1 MTRFRATTLAVALL
15 VAISHSGGGA
25 LAFQGSGDEVL
36 TNEAVITM
44 TKAGLGDAVIVA
56 KIRSSK
62 TAFDL
67 SVDEMI
73 RLKKEGV
80 ADEVLNA
87 MIEAAAPAGP
97 TASSSGTP
105 LGRSGPASA
114 SSGGGAALP
123 PTPPESGIYYAEGL
137 GQEVS
142 LVLLEPN
149 VYTQSKETGVWKQAV
164 TYGIAKVRYK
174 AVLPGASARLRIET
188 RRPIFYFYF
197 DVPNAGL
204 SNSGTAWGLA
214 TSANEFIL
222 AKLDRKKATREL
234 SVGEDGQYTG
244 RRYGVSEKATQPFDY
259 EKLAPGVYR
268 VTPKEDLADG
278 EYCFLY
284 AGSVAASG
292 AQGGPRLFDFSVKAP
307 SGSQRERRVTTP

>member
-1 MTRFRATTLAVALL
+1 MKRFRATTLAVALL
-15 VAISHSGGGA
+15 VAISQAGA
-25 LAFQGSGDEVL
+25 GARPLQAAGAEVL
-36 TNEAVITM
+36 TNEGVITM
-44 TKAGLGDAVIVA
+44 TKAGLGDSVVVA
-56 KIRSSK
+56 KIRASQ

-67 SVDEMI
+67 SVDEMV
-73 RLKKEGV
+73 RLKGEGV
-80 ADEVLNA
+80 SDEVLNA
-87 MIEAAAPAGP
+87 MIAAAGAAPDPAAPGP
-97 TASSSGTP
+97 GTT
-105 LGRSGPASA
+105 LGRAPAASA
-114 SSGGGAALP
+114 PGSGRPVP
-123 PTPPESGIYYAEGL
+123 PTPPESGIYFAEGL
-137 GQEVS
+137 GQEEH

-149 VYTQSKETGVWKQAV
+149 VYTQSKETGVWKQAI

-174 AVLPGASARLRIET
+174 AVLPGARARLQVET
-188 RRPIFYFYF
+188 RRPTFYFFF

-222 AKLDRKKATREL
+222 ARLEARKSTREL

-244 RRYGVSEKATQPFDY
+244 RKYGVSEKATRPFDY

-268 VTPKEDLADG
+268 VTPKADLSDG

-292 AQGGPRLFDFSVKAP
+292 AGGGPRLFDFGVRLP
-307 SGSQRERRVTTP
+307 EGSQRERRVSSP